1 MAIVKTVIQQ
11 FEANHKSDTE
21 LSYIH
26 VTLVFDGSSSLLHG
40 CKWPGHHK
48 LASAGSAMLQE
59 IFIWVLS

>member
-11 FEANHKSDTE
+11 FEASHKSDTE
-21 LSYIH
+21 RSYIH

-48 LASAGSAMLQE
+48 LASAGSVNLY
-59 IFIWVLS
+59 IGSYILCY

>member
-11 FEANHKSDTE
+11 FEAIHESDTE

-48 LASAGSAMLQE
+48 LVSSGSEELITIHERVQ
-59 IFIWVLS
+59 S